1 MLNKFKLIPL
11 ISLLVACHVFAQDVE
26 RSWEGAVVYVPGKTF
41 STSVNKISVDKP
53 MPVVIYLHGC
63 TGIYRPH
70 DGSWGSFLAE
80 QGFITILPD
89 SMARPGRVSNCDPR
103 AKGGTSAFPSAYM
116 YRQEE
121 ITYAIEQVQKATW
134 ADKRNIFLMGFSEG
148 GIGVAQSTHSG
159 FAGKIIMGWTC
170 TNKNSPYFDGIF
182 SSKETPV
189 LAIASIN
196 DDWRAGKHTEGRCA
210 DKAQGRAN
218 FKQIDIPGSQHQTY
232 GNEEA
237 QNAVK
242 NFLTDYRTR

>member
-1 MLNKFKLIPL
+1 MLNKLKLIALFSTL
-11 ISLLVACHVFAQDVE
+11 IVSHVFAQDVE
-26 RSWEGAVVYVPGKTF
+26 KSWDDAVVYIPGKIFT
-41 STSVNKISVDKP
+41 TSVNKITVDKP

-70 DGSWGSFLAE
+70 DGSWGTFLAE
-80 QGFITILPD
+80 QGYIAILPD
-89 SMARPGRVSNCDPR
+89 SMARPGRISNCDPR
-103 AKGGTSAFPSAYM
+103 AKGGTSAFPSAYK

-121 ITYAIEQVQKATW
+121 ITYAISQLMASTW
-134 ADKRNIFLMGFSEG
+134 ADKKNIFLMGFSEG

-170 TNKNSPYFDGIF
+170 TNKSFPDFDGIF
-182 SSKETPV
+182 SSKDTPV

-210 DKAQGRAN
+210 DKAQGRSN
-218 FKQIDIPGSQHQTY
+218 FKQIDIPGSQHQTF
-232 GNEEA
+232 GSEEA

-242 NFLTDYRTR
+242 SFLNQYKSK